1 MAKEIKYGAEAR
13 AALGRGVDQLADTVR
28 VTLGPKGRN
37 VVLDKSFGAPLI
49 TNDGV
54 TIAKE
59 IELEDPFENMGAQ
72 LVKEVATKTN
82 DVAGD
87 GTTTATVLAQ
97 AMINAGMK
105 NLEAGAN
112 PIILR
117 KGMKKATDC
126 AVAAIAK
133 MSSKVNGKEHI
144 ARVATISAGDEEV
157 GNLVADAMEKVS
169 KDGVITIE
177 ESKTMQTELDLV
189 EGMQFDRGYIS
200 AYMATDMDKMEA
212 TLENPYI
219 LITDKKISNIQEILP
234 LLEQIVQSGAKLLI
248 IAEDVEGEAL
258 TTLIVNKLRGTF
270 NVVAVKAPGYGD
282 RRKAML
288 EDIAILTGGQV
299 ISSELGL
306 ELKDTY
312 TPDELEEI
320 AKTFLEKDP
329 GNVGDNLVGMSIRP
343 YDMVKLY
350 PTTTFSEACNI
361 GDGYYK
367 DENGQFQWA
376 PADTRTLDAL
386 KKYQDLYQEGILDSE
401 FYSYTRYQGAQKFYV
416 QGTSGL
422 TLEDGHAIM
431 ITYIRNGLAEQ
442 GLDPDKVLHL
452 AQLVGDDGMYHYRE
466 DSNYWGQVM
475 FSPTISQEKFERA
488 MDILDYTCTE
498 EGQNFMNMGFEGID
512 WKLDEN
518 GNYVSLLDPSIQGSA
533 TSVLGGKYPSKESS
547 FGGLILPDDFSLV
560 SPNYSHEIQDTV
572 RGFYKLR
579 EELSDTTTL
588 LPREYEYEFLS
599 SREKSQATMD
609 LGDEYAKLILKDGEL
624 EDNWNT
630 WVEEKM
636 AVVQPVLDQLN
647 K

>member
-1 MAKEIKYGAEAR
+1 MNKIAIVTGASQGIGRGIALKLAKEGYDIAFSFFSATQRAEELCAEIQSTTAQRCAMYCVDMRKDGAGAKFVNQVSEEMGVPCVLVNNAGRTRMESILDITPETVDELINLDLKNYLFCMQAAATQMVRAKISGSIINITSTRAERAYPCDAVYGGVK
-13 AALGRGVDQLADTVR
+13 AAL
-28 VTLGPKGRN
+28 N
-37 VVLDKSFGAPLI
+37 
-49 TNDGV
+49 
-54 TIAKE
+54 
-59 IELEDPFENMGAQ
+59 
-72 LVKEVATKTN
+72 
-82 DVAGD
+82 
-87 GTTTATVLAQ
+87 
-97 AMINAGMK
+97 
-105 NLEAGAN
+105 
-112 PIILR
+112 
-117 KGMKKATDC
+117 
-126 AVAAIAK
+126 
-133 MSSKVNGKEHI
+133 
-144 ARVATISAGDEEV
+144 
-157 GNLVADAMEKVS
+157 
-169 KDGVITIE
+169 
-177 ESKTMQTELDLV
+177 
-189 EGMQFDRGYIS
+189 
-200 AYMATDMDKMEA
+200 
-212 TLENPYI
+212 
-219 LITDKKISNIQEILP
+219 
-234 LLEQIVQSGAKLLI
+234 
-248 IAEDVEGEAL
+248 
-258 TTLIVNKLRGTF
+258 
-270 NVVAVKAPGYGD
+270 
-282 RRKAML
+282 
-288 EDIAILTGGQV
+288 
-299 ISSELGL
+299 
-306 ELKDTY
+306 
-312 TPDELEEI
+312 
-320 AKTFLEKDP
+320 
-329 GNVGDNLVGMSIRP
+329 
-343 YDMVKLY
+343 

-609 LGDEYAKLILKDGEL
+609 LGDEYAKLVLKDGEL